1 MVFAEDPNTKFSAQR
16 KFTPEGERTVNKRQ
30 KQKIKDGG
38 GGQGKETSEGEQGFC
53 TRGLRTPS
61 GYKCHL

>member
-30 KQKIKDGG
+30 KQKIKDGVG
-38 GGQGKETSEGEQGFC
+38 VRGKKQERESRVFVPEV
-53 TRGLRTPS
+53 
-61 GYKCHL
+61 